1 MYPESQVDTKIT
13 EEAFPLK
20 VAEPTAEWAM
30 PPDRERVS
38 NARESVWQRAIA
50 WVFLGTAL
58 FFFVFARGT
67 ASSVVAYIVSTS
79 QALALVFLSQAVLIF
94 LYRRLSSHVEKG
106 AGFRRLRTK
115 VPEEADLAVRVEVVR
130 EGCLTGCD
138 EGFIWQDRGT
148 WYFKGLQTAF
158 RFNQQDVV
166 PIEAWPRSIKPN
178 PAQDKPPSVFPMKSK
193 IGHLVLKIKVIDPYE
208 DFAKR
213 KRAKEFYRE
222 MHDWLCERP
231 RGDIE
236 SLLPPTAVHPS
247 LRRRD
252 AARFEGLAGAVLMV
266 MVDTA
271 ILAGLPH
278 DGLRTNLGT
287 FGLLAAIAVT
297 AFLFASVRLAWLELR
312 DLTVRQR
319 LADRELLGAD

>member
-1 MYPESQVDTKIT
+1 MYPESQVDTRIT
-13 EEAFPLK
+13 ADEFPLK

-38 NARESVWQRAIA
+38 NAKESVWQRVVA
-50 WVFLGTAL
+50 WVFLASAV

-67 ASSVVAYIVSTS
+67 VRTEVTYVVSTS
-79 QALALVFLSQAVLIF
+79 QALVLAALSQAVLIY
-94 LYRRLSSHVEKG
+94 LYRRLSSHIEKG
-106 AGFRRLRTK
+106 SGFRRLQSK
-115 VPEEADLAVRVEVVR
+115 VPEKADLPVRVEIVR

-138 EGFIWQDRGT
+138 EGFIWQEHGT

-166 PIEAWPRSIKPN
+166 PIEAWPRSIRPD

-193 IGHLVLKIKVIDPYE
+193 VGHLVLKIKVIDPYE

-222 MHDWLCERP
+222 MLDWLCDRP
-231 RGDIE
+231 RGEIE
-236 SLLPPTAVHPS
+236 SLLPPTTVHPS

-297 AFLFASVRLAWLELR
+297 GLLFASVRLAWLELR